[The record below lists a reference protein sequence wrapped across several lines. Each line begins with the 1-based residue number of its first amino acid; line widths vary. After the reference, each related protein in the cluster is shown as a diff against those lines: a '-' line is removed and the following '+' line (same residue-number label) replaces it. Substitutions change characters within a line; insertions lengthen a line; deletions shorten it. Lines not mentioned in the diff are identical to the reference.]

1 MTSAPFFIDTNVFVY
16 AVRESDAQPGALAT
30 LAALGS
36 GSTTAVTSTAVLEE
50 LWHLELKGRIPELGG
65 ATDAIYTLLRP
76 VLGVTDEILKAALQV
91 QVSTLGANDRVHLA
105 TCRANGVSTI
115 LSGDRGF
122 DHAPGL
128 RRVDPA
134 DLAEVRMLLA
144 RS

>member
-1 MTSAPFFIDTNVFVY
+1 MSTPFFIDTNVFVY
-16 AVRESDAQPGALAT
+16 AIRLSDAQPGAAAV

-50 LWHLELKGRIPELGG
+50 LWHLELKGRIPELAG
-65 ATDAIYTLLRP
+65 ATDAVYTLLRP
-76 VLGVTDEILKAALQV
+76 VLGVTDEIMGAALQV
-91 QVSTLGANDRVHLA
+91 DVSELGANDRVHLA
-105 TCRANGVSTI
+105 TCRANDVSVI

-122 DHAPGL
+122 DSAPGL

-134 DLAEVRMLLA
+134 DLPEVRTLLA